1 MQHNFDVDL
10 ATEYGS
16 IYGEIVPNE
25 TLMKYPIFKENGIIN
40 NILDISKIE
49 TGKETLSEID
59 YNIEKCFQFPILK
72 PKIKLDEKKSFI
84 GNEGTFR
91 DRLCQLYSN
100 YEKQHKRGEKAEMF
114 VRLETSISRSFEKEG
129 CLMDCISAFPYYSIP
144 KDTKLFVTCLNKQ
157 IGSYVGLSVVCVRK
171 DQWKHCIDEKV
182 FSYLNL
188 RRYQAYLLQ
197 HQTPHTTPTFIYEHL
212 LKVLQ
217 DFNIEAH
224 REKINKVSQLI
235 CNNVPEE
242 YIIGEKQC
250 PVITVKKDAFSD
262 EVAKRFDL
270 YGYWTGKP
278 CYQFFTYTQPY
289 QDYVDFFN
297 AIKK

>member
-1 MQHNFDVDL
+1 MFGPNTYFKDNVNICFSHRDQVFFDLFQRVNDL
-10 ATEYGS
+10 FVEKFGLQDYDVLFIPGS
-16 IYGEIVPNE
+16 GTI
-25 TLMKYPIFKENGIIN
+25 GIE
-40 NILDISKIE
+40 S
-49 TGKETLSEID
+49 TFFSMD
-59 YNIEKCFQFPILK
+59 YNL
-72 PKIKLDEKKSFI
+72 SFI

-100 YEKQHKRGEKAEMF
+100 YEKNHKRGEKAEMF

-171 DQWKHCIDEKV
+171 DQWKYCIDEKV

-289 QDYVDFFN
+289 QDYIDFFN